1 MVHGRHRAGLT
12 PMEEPGEKETQ
23 QPLDQRDW
31 FGFAKSRRGETKGSV
46 WEYFVEENHDG
57 STKLTLRKL

>member
-1 MVHGRHRAGLT
+1 
-12 PMEEPGEKETQ
+12 MEEPGENETQ

-46 WEYFVEENHDG
+46 WEYFVEENHDRC
-57 STKLTLRKL
+57 TKLILRKL